1 MKNLIFPLLF
11 ILSVFIF
18 SCSSESV
25 GDLVPQEI
33 TDGSEVIIPDTPENV
48 ITTPCGFDLAGVSA
62 NETVVID
69 CLLDLN
75 GETVTLPANVI
86 FDFAGGDIINGKLIF
101 AGGKIDGRLLSS
113 KLDIE
118 GEVELKDPKFTFYA
132 VRWDLVEGQT
142 NEDQAQKNVAIL
154 EDTFEFI
161 KTLKGNTV
169 QINRLDA
176 FFDVSRVTSTTSNQN
191 FYPSV
196 EAINVPSD
204 FTLIMTENTNLRV
217 IPTNRGSG
225 VLLAARDVE
234 NVNIIGGNLW
244 GDRDQHVYS
253 RPDAEEGQ
261 FLLMLH
267 GARNVVV
274 DGVTMRMGSAGS
286 MNINSIGFT
295 YEPHYIASRDIV
307 IKNCLVEES
316 RRMSLSITDGHDI
329 LIENNTF
336 VNTGRHREL
345 SDGSTVGYAINIEA
359 LRRRDEV
366 TNELIYWERAY
377 DIIIRNNTE
386 RGSRIG
392 GITVSIGETVTIENN
407 NMESK
412 VVYSTTNNTK
422 IINNTFT
429 ASEQSAGSPALIAG
443 GEGPTVFNNEV
454 SGNTFSG
461 YGVAIAAFND
471 DVKINNNIIN
481 ECISGIQ
488 IKNATNMTING
499 NKITSSKTSSKGVSA
514 QLTTADNVT
523 IMGNDISVQGNHLYF
538 VELNQGAGEE
548 NFNVMVDN
556 NMFRTPVSSVF
567 SKTNGVT
574 FQNNDSQGGLQLIN
588 ASKISLATNDI
599 VSPSHGVR
607 LSEVNSE
614 ISITGNSIS
623 VPSGSFECI
632 KDDSTNANAIGA
644 DTGNTCGSR

>member
-1 MKNLIFPLLF
+1 MKNLVYSLLF
-11 ILSVFIF
+11 VLSIISF

-33 TDGSEVIIPDTPENV
+33 VDGPEIIVDVDVPENV
-48 ITTPCGFDLAGVSA
+48 ITTPCSFDVAGITA
-62 NETVVID
+62 NSTVVID
-69 CLLDLN
+69 CLLDLQ
-75 GETVTLPANVI
+75 GETVTLPASVN

-101 AGGKIDGRLLSS
+101 AGGTIDGRLLSS
-113 KLDIE
+113 KL
-118 GEVELKDPKFTFYA
+118 EVEGDVQLKSPTFKFYA
-132 VRWDLVEGQT
+132 VRWELVEGT
-142 NEDQAQKNVAIL
+142 TTEDLAQKNVAIL
-154 EDTFEFI
+154 ENTFELV
-161 KTLKGNTV
+161 KRLQGNTV
-169 QINRLDA
+169 EINKLNA

-204 FTLIMTENTNLRV
+204 FNLIMTENTNLRV

-234 NVNIIGGNLW
+234 NVTITGGNFW
-244 GDRDQHVYS
+244 GDRDQHIYS
-253 RPDAEEGQ
+253 RPEAEEGQ

-274 DGVTMRMGSAGS
+274 DGITMRMGSAGS

-295 YEPHYIASRDIV
+295 YEPDYIASRDIV

-316 RRMSLSITDGHDI
+316 RRMSLSITDGYDI
-329 LIENNTF
+329 IVENNTF

-359 LRRRDEV
+359 LRTRNDAG
-366 TNELIYWERAY
+366 ELVLWELAQ
-377 DIIIRNNTE
+377 DITIRNNTE

-392 GITVSIGETVTIENN
+392 GITVSIGERVTIENN
-407 NMESK
+407 TMESK
-412 VVYSTTNNTK
+412 IVYSTTNNTK

-443 GEGPTVFNNEV
+443 GEGPTVYNNEV

-481 ECISGIQ
+481 ECLSGIQ

-499 NKITSSKTSSKGVSA
+499 NKITSSRTSSKGVSA

-538 VELNQGAGEE
+538 VELNQGAREE

-574 FQNNDSQGGLQLIN
+574 YQNNDSQGGLQLIN

-623 VPSGSFECI
+623 VPSGSFQCI
-632 KDDSTNANAIGA
+632 KDDSSNANAIGT
-644 DTGNTCGSR
+644 DTGNTCGTR